1 MKHSQRKYSDE
12 FKLQVVEEYLEGSLG
27 CRLLARKYN
36 LPSKNYILSWKEQ
49 LIQKGLLKDNAK
61 KVYLNNSNTKNKT
74 AYEKQLER
82 ENLELRAELA
92 FYQEMKRLIDDE
104 KDKKN
109 SYHEFKKFIPCFFT
123 M

>member
-12 FKLQVVEEYLEGSLG
+12 FKLQVVEECLEGSLG

-104 KDKKN
+104 KDKK
-109 SYHEFKKFIPCFFT
+109 K
-123 M
+123 